1 VLSLI
6 VAFSLIAIRSS
17 LFALC
22 SLLFAVRENPVE
34 RRFSAASRMLFDPE
48 PASAG
53 GTGAKAPVLKIL
65 V

>member
-1 VLSLI
+1 L
-6 VAFSLIAIRSS
+6 
-17 LFALC
+17 LFAFRR
-22 SLLFAVRENPVE
+22 SLFAVRENPVE